1 MKVLVTGAT
10 GFTGSHAAAAL
21 IRTGFTVRALVR
33 SRSKLTQVMSRH
45 GCETPECVEG
55 DVADAEVIERALT
68 GCDAL
73 IHTAAF
79 VSTSGK
85 DREQVFRTNVEGTR
99 LVVGRAVELGLQR
112 IIHVSSTA
120 AIYRP
125 GASSL
130 SGFEEPAS
138 STTSYGQSKAAAERD
153 VRQLQAQLSAQ
164 RRSASDPAI
173 SIVYPSAIV
182 GPLDPGLS
190 EPHDGIRIFLQ
201 RTGVL
206 TSSGLQIIDV
216 RDIAAAMILL
226 LNAEQPAER
235 VPLGGHFLPWGELIE
250 QLESLTGRRL
260 RKLPVPGPILRMVGR
275 ASDVLSAVT
284 GHATPINTEGMR
296 YATQWIPADNSAAH
310 ALGLKFRPSET
321 TLRDALLSLVASGKL
336 TARDVGKLAHQ
347 ADEAEA

>member
-10 GFTGSHAAAAL
+10 GFTGSHAVAAL
-21 IRTGFTVRALVR
+21 ARKGYTVRALVR
-33 SRSKLTQVMSRH
+33 SSSKLERVMAAH
-45 GCETPECVEG
+45 GCEPPECVEG
-55 DVADAEVIERALT
+55 DVSDPAVIETALA

-85 DREQVFRTNVEGTR
+85 DREQVFRTNVEGTK
-99 LVVGRAVELGLQR
+99 LAVGRAVALGLRR

-120 AIYRP
+120 AIYTP
-125 GASSL
+125 GSPLL
-130 SGFEEPAS
+130 SGLEEPANS
-138 STTSYGQSKAAAERD
+138 KTSYGQSKAAAETH
-153 VRQLQAQLSAQ
+153 VRQLQAQLATHY
-164 RRSASDPAI
+164 RSADDPTI

-216 RDIAAAMILL
+216 RDIAAAMLLL
-226 LNAEQPAER
+226 LNSEQPAGR
-235 VPLGGHFLPWGELIE
+235 VPLGGHFLPWGELIH
-250 QLESLTGRRL
+250 QLEKLTGRRL
-260 RKLPVPGPILRMVGR
+260 RKLPVPGLMLRMVGR
-275 ASDVLSAVT
+275 LGDAYSAVS

-296 YATQWIPADNSAAH
+296 YATQWIPTDSSAAQ
-310 ALGLKFRPSET
+310 ALGLEFRASET

-336 TARDVGKLAHQ
+336 RAKDIGTLSDQMAVEG
-347 ADEAEA
+347 